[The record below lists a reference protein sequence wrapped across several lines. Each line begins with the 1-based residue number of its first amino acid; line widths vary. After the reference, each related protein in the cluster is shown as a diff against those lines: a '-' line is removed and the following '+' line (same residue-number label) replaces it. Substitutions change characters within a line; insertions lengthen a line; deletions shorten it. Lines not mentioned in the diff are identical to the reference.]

1 MDRLVIYLQNNG
13 FGPGT
18 AQYVV
23 SRLGIDKTEALA
35 RVSENDLKSLTNM
48 SDAYKQKLNR
58 LIARSK
64 ESITNKETL
73 MTLFGKLQE
82 LDREM

>member
-1 MDRLVIYLQNNG
+1 MDRLLIYLQNNG

-23 SRLGIDKTEALA
+23 SRLGIRETSGL
-35 RVSENDLKSLTNM
+35 VWVTENDLKPLVNM
-48 SDAYKQKLNR
+48 SDDYMQKLKR
-58 LIARSK
+58 LIARFK
-64 ESITNKETL
+64 ESITNKDTL
-73 MTLFGKLQE
+73 MTLFGKLQD